1 MDTEELLRVMTR
13 YLEDKGFWM
22 GIVPVALAM
31 ANQVQGGL
39 LELAYYVLDQGTA
52 LTQNKLVEKAISVK
66 GKAELRCEPAVR
78 CRQTA

>member
-1 MDTEELLRVMTR
+1 MDKKELMRVMTR

-31 ANQVQGGL
+31 ANRRQGGL

-52 LTQNKLVEKAISVK
+52 LTQSKLVDKAMSIGGREDPAGVLEEK
-66 GKAELRCEPAVR
+66 
-78 CRQTA
+78 CRMTA